1 MGQGIFGN
9 RKQFGNTL
17 GSKKVQKTKNSKS
30 DIIKSINKGKTNKL
44 PEKESQTAHIFRGGE
59 GHYSWS
65 KKNALTLSNLIN
77 DDNNLVLENDKYGNS
92 WYARIDSNGK
102 QIWGSVHNN
111 VLSEGGIND
120 IPRIV
125 DSDTGLNKNPFKK

>member
-1 MGQGIFGN
+1 MPESILTGN
-9 RKQFGNTL
+9 KYG
-17 GSKKVQKTKNSKS
+17 VQC
-30 DIIKSINKGKTNKL
+30 II
-44 PEKESQTAHIFRGGE
+44 
-59 GHYSWS
+59 
-65 KKNALTLSNLIN
+65 
-77 DDNNLVLENDKYGNS
+77 DDNNLVLEEDKYGNS